1 MLINWQALKKHKKET
16 PLLVVDIFVLCL
28 ITLDLLWLLIDTI
41 IINTGFGLLLLKYA
55 PTFYQDYKN
64 NSHPDLPIYDALFTI
79 FLLTELAIRW
89 SLAISSRRYHRWFFY
104 PFIHWYDVLAC
115 LPGLQF
121 LRLLRLVSVFYQ
133 LHKLGILVVGKV
145 IITTVEKYYGII
157 IEEISDRIVLNVLD
171 GVQKELR
178 SNNPVASH
186 LRETV
191 LKPQKQV
198 ITHWLANRISAL
210 TAISYQ
216 NHEHELE
223 RYLYQTTQ
231 EAIKH
236 NKEWLS
242 IKKRLP
248 FVGNIVEA
256 ELNSIVSSLVNSI
269 AAKVLHD
276 LSQPDNAALHDLAD
290 GAFDTFTLSDAE
302 MDKAIEKIAIDAIE
316 LIKTQVAIQQWKVE
330 EMNTENALVEDGK
343 MSAKASFDH

>member
-1 MLINWQALKKHKKET
+1 MLINWSALKKHKKET
-16 PLLVVDIFVLCL
+16 PLLIVDIFVLFL
-28 ITLDLLWLLIDTI
+28 ISLDLLWLLIDTI
-41 IINTGFGLLLLKYA
+41 LLNTGFGIFLSKYS
-55 PTFYQDYKN
+55 PRVYQNYRN
-64 NSHPDLPIYDALFTI
+64 NWHPDLPIYDALFTV
-79 FLLTELAIRW
+79 FLLTELSIRW
-89 SLAISSRRYHRWFFY
+89 SLAVYRKTYHRWFFY
-104 PFIHWYDVLAC
+104 PFIHWYDVLAT

-133 LHKLGILVVGKV
+133 LHKLGILVVGKI
-145 IITTVEKYYGII
+145 IITTIEKYYGII

-171 GVQKELR
+171 GVQKELS
-178 SNNPVASH
+178 SNNPVAAQ

-198 ITHWLANRISAL
+198 ISHWLANRISAL

-216 NHEHELE
+216 NHEQELE

-248 FVGNIVEA
+248 FVGNLVEA

-269 AAKVLHD
+269 AAKVLND

-290 GAFDTFTLSDAE
+290 AAFETFTLSDAE
-302 MDKAIEKIAIDAIE
+302 MDRAIEQIIIDAID
-316 LIKTQVAIQQWKVE
+316 IVKAQVAIQQWKVD
-330 EMNTENALVEDGK
+330 EMNSSNASLDQ
-343 MSAKASFDH
+343 A